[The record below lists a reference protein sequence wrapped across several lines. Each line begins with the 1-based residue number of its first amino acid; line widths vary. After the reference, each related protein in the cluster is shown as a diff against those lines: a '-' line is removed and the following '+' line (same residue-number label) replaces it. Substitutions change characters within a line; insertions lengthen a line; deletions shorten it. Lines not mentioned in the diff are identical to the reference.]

1 VIQGKYHS
9 GVSANAP
16 FWDANI
22 TGFGQVV
29 GVGDGGADRRNCYLS
44 ATSKFVMYRATVM
57 ENGVYNVV
65 DDDGHGTH
73 VCGSIAGN
81 AGSSGSYVAS
91 GSENYDGVA
100 KDAQLAFT
108 DIGWSGEGYGGELN
122 NMGSDYYQHAYD
134 LGARIH
140 SDSWGYKTRS
150 YGWQTYEVDEFAA
163 ANPMFLPMFA
173 MMNEGETTP
182 NGLYTHGTPANAK
195 NILAIGA
202 TLSSN
207 SAAAHYFTG
216 KNGGPAVWSVEIGG
230 PDAKHWAHSNIRGL
244 SPWWQVSDP
253 DPYTDATGSTH
264 SILAQY
270 VRYAD
275 PADGCST
282 FTNAA
287 AADGRLV
294 LISSRGSCSSST
306 IVRPR
311 PFSMHEMILKS

>member
-1 VIQGKYHS
+1 
-9 GVSANAP
+9 
-16 FWDANI
+16 
-22 TGFGQVV
+22 
-29 GVGDGGADRRNCYLS
+29 
-44 ATSKFVMYRATVM
+44 MYRATVM

-73 VCGSIAGN
+73 TCGSIAGN

-108 DIGWSGEGYGGELN
+108 DIGWSGEGYASGLN

-140 SDSWGYKTRS
+140 SDSWGSDTRS
-150 YGWQTYEVDEFAA
+150 YDQRTYEVDEFAA
-163 ANPMFLPMFA
+163 ANPMFLPMFS
-173 MMNEGETTP
+173 MGNKGDTTS
-182 NGLYTHGTPANAK
+182 NGLYTHGRPANAK

-202 TLSSN
+202 TLSPN
-207 SAAAHYFTG
+207 SEEASYLTG
-216 KNGGPAVWSVEIGG
+216 LYGDIKAWSVEIGG

-244 SPWWQVSDP
+244 SPHWHVSDP
-253 DPYTDATGSTH
+253 HPSRDSPFPSMHAIS
-264 SILAQY
+264 ARY
-270 VRYAD
+270 VVYAE

-282 FTNAA
+282 FTNAVA
-287 AADGRLV
+287 GRLV
-294 LISSRGSCSSST
+294 LISSRGSCSSTT

-311 PFSMHEMILKS
+311 PFLMQVEAEMTLKS